1 MVAGGVNTI
10 GVTSIVEIIDLETTK
25 SNCANFPLLPRVGF
39 GEAGT
44 FVGNDHP
51 IVCGGWNSIN
61 KYDR

>member
-10 GVTSIVEIIDLETTK
+10 GVTSIVEIIDVETTK

-39 GEAGT
+39 GGAGT
-44 FVGNDHP
+44 FFDNDHP